1 VAAGSSRHITIDGTG
16 SSESVARGD
25 CRSCWYLAASFF
37 IKYMTNVGTT
47 VREQKYDANN
57 AVKVQMTLMTG
68 MLMLGKMS
76 TGVLSGATGLMRSS
90 TRENT
95 MNVYGERERKFYI
108 HIQAS
113 HLLTIGPIRFPSGMK
128 ISNFFSA
135 SAASSIA
142 NIPISCPFRNN

>member
-57 AVKVQMTLMTG
+57 AV
-68 MLMLGKMS
+68 KMS